1 MKKELEKSAQALD
14 EANLDLER
22 KIQEN
27 ERLHEELTERQF
39 EFTDSINSLLKQIQ
53 DLEKRIQE
61 LGDENANL
69 SSESRTTVIKEVVD
83 EREQNRLLKEIESL
97 KAELQE

>member
-1 MKKELEKSAQALD
+1 MEKSAQALD

-53 DLEKRIQE
+53 DLEKRVQE
-61 LGDENANL
+61 LSDENTNL
-69 SSESRTTVIKEVVD
+69 SSESKTTVIKEVVD
-83 EREQNRLLKEIESL
+83 EKEQNRLLKEIESL
-97 KAELQE
+97 KAELQK

>member
-1 MKKELEKSAQALD
+1 MEKSAQALD

-53 DLEKRIQE
+53 DLEKRVQE
-61 LGDENANL
+61 LSDENTNL
-69 SSESRTTVIKEVVD
+69 SSESKTTVIKEVVD
-83 EREQNRLLKEIESL
+83 EKEQNRLLKEIESL
-97 KAELQE
+97 KAELKE

>member
-1 MKKELEKSAQALD
+1 MEKSAQALD

-22 KIQEN
+22 KIEEN

-53 DLEKRIQE
+53 DLEKRVQE
-61 LGDENANL
+61 LKDENTNIL
-69 SSESRTTVIKEVVD
+69 SESKTTVIKEVVD
-83 EREQNRLLKEIESL
+83 EKEQSKLLKEIESL
-97 KAELQE
+97 KAELRE